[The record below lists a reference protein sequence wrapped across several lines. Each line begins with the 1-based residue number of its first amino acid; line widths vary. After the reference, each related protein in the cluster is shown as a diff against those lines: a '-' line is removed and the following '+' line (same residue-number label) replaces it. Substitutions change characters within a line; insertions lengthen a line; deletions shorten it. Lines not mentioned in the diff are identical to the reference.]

1 MFIKNQSFNDEETLL
16 DAMFDFNIG
25 TVSAYTQALVD
36 EINAQL
42 AASKEYQE
50 YLRTLTDEDDKVE
63 LYQEERDLRLA
74 EKFLER
80 FDSFAIDKAQLFGI
94 KDGNREL
101 LYEIDMV

>member
-25 TVSAYTQALVD
+25 TVSAYTQALID
-36 EINAQL
+36 DINAHL

-50 YLRTLTDEDDKVE
+50 YLGTLTDEDDKVE

-74 EKFLER
+74 EMFLER
-80 FDSFAIDKAQLFGI
+80 FDSFAIDNAQLFGI